1 MAAIE
6 NIIAWAKLE
15 QARLTG
21 RLAELQSGRLR
32 TYEKH
37 AHSPGWLEVDTTE
50 HTIELCRH
58 YLSELSAIMALH
70 PAIVPTQP
78 AAPPPEPR
86 FIPPQPQLAPQ
97 PEAHPRHPE
106 MHGHLQQAVH
116 ADWVVGWGV
125 VKGSRRA
132 GFLPGS
138 TRPMPR
144 PRRPRPRRARGITR
158 AGAATTSAA
167 RSLPAGRNSPAPT
180 RCRGPAL
187 KDPERQ
193 PGYRRDDQQRDDQRA
208 DIGPD
213 SP

>member
-6 NIIAWAKLE
+6 NIIAWAKQE
-15 QARLTG
+15 QARLTEQ
-21 RLAELQSGRLR
+21 LAELQSGRLR

-125 VKGSRRA
+125 VKGQPPRWTFAGIYPTHADAAEAAAKAGEGYYARWGSYNERRKEFTSGPQFA
-132 GFLPGS
+132 
-138 TRPMPR
+138 RPD
-144 PRRPRPRRARGITR
+144 
-158 AGAATTSAA
+158 
-167 RSLPAGRNSPAPT
+167 
-180 RCRGPAL
+180 AL
-187 KDPERQ
+187 
-193 PGYRRDDQQRDDQRA
+193 
-208 DIGPD
+208 
-213 SP
+213 